1 MRPKI
6 SHRLMAAVAATTLL
20 AFGLFVV
27 WLIGS
32 QHAAMTSE
40 IELQA
45 NQLSETIKS
54 STRYAMLRNRPD
66 QVHEIIDTI
75 GRQEGIDRVRVF
87 NKEGEVSYADDKLLI
102 GTFVDKDA
110 ESCYA
115 CHAADAPLERLS
127 MSQRTRTFMTENGF
141 RTLGIINPIYNET
154 SCSNG
159 ECHAHPAA
167 QTVLG
172 VLDVTMSLE
181 SVDRHMAA
189 NRNRALILVPSA
201 ILAASAIIWILFRFL
216 VDKPLLQLLKAT
228 DAVASGNLD
237 YKLEVKRNDE
247 FGQLDESFNTMTE
260 KLAEAQKQIYQSN
273 KLASLGQLTAGIAHE
288 INNPLTGVLTYSSF
302 LLKRAPDDSETKQD
316 LVTVVREAKRCRE
329 IVKGLLDFSRQA
341 PTHKTY
347 IDCNQVI
354 ERSLDIVDNQLSVGN
369 IGVTK
374 TLQPELPRV
383 MGDGNQLV
391 QVLIN
396 LLVNA
401 ADAIGE
407 GGGEIF
413 ISSDVMDPENGRQVE
428 IKVADSG
435 CGIPRDHIDRIFE
448 PFFTTKATE
457 GTGLGLAVVWGIVQ
471 EHGGT
476 VSVNSKPERG
486 TTFTLLL
493 PAEPGTGLTDAEEA
507 R

>member
-1 MRPKI
+1 M
-6 SHRLMAAVAATTLL
+6 AVAATTLIT
-20 AFGLFVV
+20 FGSFGV
-27 WLIGS
+27 WLIES
-32 QHAAMTSE
+32 QHDAMTSE

-75 GRQEGIDRVRVF
+75 GRQEGIDRVRIF
-87 NKEGEVSYADDKLLI
+87 NKEGEVSYSDEKPLI
-102 GTFVDKDA
+102 GTLVDKDA

-115 CHAADAPLERLS
+115 CHVADRPLERLS
-127 MSQRTRTFMTENGF
+127 MSQRTRTFRTEGGS

-159 ECHAHPAA
+159 GCHEHPAT

-181 SVDRHMAA
+181 SVDRQMAA
-189 NRNRALILVPSA
+189 NRKRAMILVPGA
-201 ILAASAIIWILFRFL
+201 ILAASGIIWILFRSL
-216 VDKPLLQLLKAT
+216 VDKPVRQLLEAT

-237 YKLEVKRNDE
+237 YKLEVKRYDE
-247 FGQLDESFNTMTE
+247 FGQLGESFNTMTE
-260 KLAEAQKQIYQSN
+260 RLAQAQRQIYHSN

-302 LLKRAPDDSETKQD
+302 LLKRAPDDSEMKED
-316 LVTVVREAKRCRE
+316 LGTVVREAKRCRE
-329 IVKGLLDFSRQA
+329 IVKGLLDFSRQV
-341 PTHKTY
+341 PTLKTLV
-347 IDCNQVI
+347 DCNETI
-354 ERSLDIVDNQLSVGN
+354 ERSLDIVDNQLNVSN
-369 IGVTK
+369 IRVTK
-374 TLQPELPRV
+374 TLQPDLPKV
-383 MGDGNQLV
+383 TGDASQLL

-407 GGGEIF
+407 RGGEIV
-413 ISSDVMDPENGRQVE
+413 ISSNAKDLKEGPYVE
-428 IKVADSG
+428 IKVADTG
-435 CGIPRDHIDRIFE
+435 CGIPSHQIDRLFE
-448 PFFTTKATE
+448 PFFTTKGTE
-457 GTGLGLAVVWGIVQ
+457 GTGLGLAVVWGIIT

-476 VSVNSKPERG
+476 IAVDSKPDRG
-486 TTFTLLL
+486 TTFTLRL
-493 PAEPGTGLTDAEEA
+493 PIGSKVTLITTGDANDA
-507 R
+507 PH